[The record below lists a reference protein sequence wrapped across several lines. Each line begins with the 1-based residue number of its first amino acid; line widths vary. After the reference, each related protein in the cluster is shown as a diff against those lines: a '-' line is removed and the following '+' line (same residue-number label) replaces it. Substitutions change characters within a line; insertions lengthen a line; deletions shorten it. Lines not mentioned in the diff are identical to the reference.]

1 MTNTPIVVGIAGGT
15 ASGKSTLT
23 QLLAHAL
30 GDRCT
35 LIVHDRYYKTLPD
48 EFRGRAAAYNFDHPD
63 ALDTAKLVEDLDQ
76 LRAGRPADLPD
87 YDFKGHVRG
96 SVTERVHPRE
106 FVVVEGIL
114 VLADPRLRERFDRTV
129 YVDTDDD
136 VRLIRRLRRD
146 VAMRGRTFDQ
156 VLEQYERTVRPM
168 HKAFVE
174 PSQAHAELVLDGT
187 VALESN
193 LGRLQDMLG
202 VSLSDLS

>member
-1 MTNTPIVVGIAGGT
+1 MGDLVAPGEYPAPMTHTPIVVGIAGGT

-23 QLLAHAL
+23 QLLAHSL

-35 LIVHDRYYKTLPD
+35 LIVHDRYYKTLP
-48 EFRGRAAAYNFDHPD
+48 EAFRGRVSEYNFDHPD
-63 ALDTAKLVEDLDQ
+63 ALDTGKLVDDLDL
-76 LRAGRPADLPD
+76 LRSGRPADLPD

-96 SVTERVHPRE
+96 TVTERVQPRE

-114 VLADPRLRERFDRTV
+114 VLADPRLRERFDVSV

-146 VAMRGRTFDQ
+146 VESRGRTFEQ

-174 PSQAHAELVLDGT
+174 PSQSHAELVLDGT
-187 VALESN
+187 CIA
-193 LGRLQDMLG
+193 
-202 VSLSDLS
+202 